1 MAKTLTI
8 FQVEEI
14 KPTRRGERPEYH
26 RSAGQA
32 RVVASEKSIDE
43 LQEHMTDFIE
53 GVQAILAKGAQVAGQ
68 FHMETVEVQAQ
79 IGLEGKIGFL
89 GTGAAA
95 KGSSQIKIVFARNKE
110 S

>member
-1 MAKTLTI
+1 MAKTMTI

-14 KPTRRGERPEYH
+14 SSPQRGVRPEYH
-26 RSAGQA
+26 RSL
-32 RVVASEKSIDE
+32 REPKVVASEKSIDE
-43 LQEHMTDFIE
+43 LQEHMTEFIE
-53 GVQAILAKGAQVAGQ
+53 GVQAILAKGAQVVGQ

-95 KGSSQIKIVFARNKE
+95 SGSSQIKIVFTRNKE
-110 S
+110 